1 MLLHSDKER
10 RSMIFLIFKQIRLC
24 FVKKASAGIHK
35 GRDRLIIRDEIK
47 IKIHEIQEI
56 SLLMDFFDFVL

>member
-1 MLLHSDKER
+1 MLLRFDKER

-47 IKIHEIQEI
+47 IHEIQEI